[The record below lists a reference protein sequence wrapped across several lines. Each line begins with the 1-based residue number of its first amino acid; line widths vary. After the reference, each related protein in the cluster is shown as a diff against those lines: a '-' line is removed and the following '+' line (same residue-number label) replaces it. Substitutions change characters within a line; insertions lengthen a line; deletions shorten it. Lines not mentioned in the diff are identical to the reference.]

1 MYNLGANSLEYLESI
16 GQQNTGDWHHYFVN
30 MVGYDANSFIA
41 KLWFGAC
48 YFLPIYFVVFTVGIA
63 WEALFA
69 IVRKHEINE
78 GAFVSTVLFSL
89 SCPPD
94 IPLWQA
100 AMGISFGLVIGKEIF
115 GGTGKNFLNPALTG
129 RAFLYFAYPAQISG
143 DKVWVAGISDYNIIP
158 EGYSGA
164 TALGMAAE
172 SGMAGIT
179 NSYTWM
185 DAFLGNIPG
194 SVGETSIIA
203 ILIGM
208 VILLM
213 TKVASYRIILGTFIG
228 MILMSSILN
237 IVGSE
242 TNQMFYIPWYW
253 HAVIGSFAF
262 GLVFMATEPVSGSG
276 TNTLYIMNESI
287 IKTLAVAFSVC
298 LVCSLIV
305 SASAVSLRDLQ
316 KENKLNDK
324 RLKVLQVAGIYDQNI
339 SISDQ
344 FNQLESKFIDFD
356 SGMLMAEYNN
366 FNIDEY
372 DQVVVTKDPAL
383 SSEVPASEDIAIIK
397 NRENVGKIYILRDD
411 LDNIKKLILPIR
423 GYGLWGTL
431 YGYIAIE
438 SDFNTV
444 SGIEFY
450 DHKET
455 PGLGA
460 EVDNPRWKSSWKG
473 KKIYNNDQVALEV
486 IKGKVDTGDI
496 ESEYKI
502 DGLSGATITS
512 RGVTNMVSYWFSDSG
527 YANLLKELNYES

>member
-1 MYNLGANSLEYLESI
+1 MVTVWLATFPAMFFGMYNLGANSLEYLESI
-16 GQQNTGDWHHYFVN
+16 NQQNTGDWHHYFVRI
-30 MVGYDANSFIA
+30 VGYDSSSFLS

-78 GAFVSTVLFSL
+78 GAFVSTVLFAL

-164 TALGMAAE
+164 TALGVAAE

-203 ILIGM
+203 ILIGLA
-208 VILLM
+208 VLLI
-213 TKVASYRIILGTFIG
+213 TKVASYRIVLGTFVG
-228 MILMSSILN
+228 MILMSSLLN
-237 IVGSE
+237 IVGSDS
-242 TNQMFYIPWYW
+242 NPMFAIPWYW

-276 TNTLYIMNESI
+276 TNTGRWIYG
-287 IKTLAVAFSVC
+287 
-298 LVCSLIV
+298 IV
-305 SASAVSLRDLQ
+305 
-316 KENKLNDK
+316 
-324 RLKVLQVAGIYDQNI
+324 I
-339 SISDQ
+339 
-344 FNQLESKFIDFD
+344 
-356 SGMLMAEYNN
+356 
-366 FNIDEY
+366 
-372 DQVVVTKDPAL
+372 
-383 SSEVPASEDIAIIK
+383 
-397 NRENVGKIYILRDD
+397 
-411 LDNIKKLILPIR
+411 
-423 GYGLWGTL
+423 
-431 YGYIAIE
+431 
-438 SDFNTV
+438 
-444 SGIEFY
+444 
-450 DHKET
+450 
-455 PGLGA
+455 
-460 EVDNPRWKSSWKG
+460 
-473 KKIYNNDQVALEV
+473 
-486 IKGKVDTGDI
+486 
-496 ESEYKI
+496 
-502 DGLSGATITS
+502 
-512 RGVTNMVSYWFSDSG
+512 GVTVILIRVINPAFPEGMMLAILF
-527 YANLLKELNYES
+527 ANLLAPVIDHMVVMSNIKRRKALYNE